1 MKSFYCGIAIF
12 CLSILSFSQKKV
24 SFQAADGLEITAD
37 LYELNETNP
46 YVLLFHQNG
55 SSRGEFHEIAGRLT
69 KFGYNCLAVDLR
81 SGEEESYVQNET
93 ARRAKELA
101 VSNDLIDCIKDIEAA
116 IGYAHEKSGKNVVL
130 FGSSF
135 SASLSLVIGKDHPHV
150 EAVIAFSPGEFF
162 PSDFK
167 VNEMLA
173 DYTKPIFAAGMKR
186 EEPYLVDMLA
196 LVPDDKKTIFV
207 PETDKGGYGAKA
219 LWESNSSSFEYWLG
233 LMVFFK
239 NIAPSEQ

>member
-55 SSRGEFHEIAGRLT
+55 SSRGEFHEIAGRVT

-81 SGEEESYVQNET
+81 SGKEESYVQNET
-93 ARRAKELA
+93 ARRAEELA
-101 VSNDLIDCIKDIEAA
+101 VSNDLSDCKKDIEAA
-116 IGYAHEKSGKNVVL
+116 IAYAYEKSGKNVVL

-135 SASLSLVIGKDHPHV
+135 SASLSLIIGKDHPNV

-162 PSDFK
+162 SSDFN
-167 VNEMLA
+167 VREQLD
-173 DYTKPIFAAGMKR
+173 DYQKPVFAAGMKR
-186 EEPYLVDMLA
+186 EEPYLADLLA

-207 PETDKGGYGAKA
+207 PESDEGGYGAKA

-233 LMVFFK
+233 LLMFFK
-239 NIAPSEQ
+239 SIAPPEG